1 MYSNDDEV
9 LARAS
14 AQGPA
19 YLPSYE
25 TYAQM
30 LRAMKLEQMKRC
42 TQQGRH
48 QEAGALWTE
57 LFNDN

>member
-1 MYSNDDEV
+1 MEQRNSVHNFPTPD
-9 LARAS
+9 
-14 AQGPA
+14 